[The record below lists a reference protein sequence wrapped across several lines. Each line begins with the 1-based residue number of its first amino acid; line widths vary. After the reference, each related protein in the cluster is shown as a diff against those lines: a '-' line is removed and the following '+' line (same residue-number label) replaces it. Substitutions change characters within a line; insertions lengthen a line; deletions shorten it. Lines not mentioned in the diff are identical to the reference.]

1 MTTTQKWHIV
11 VLSAVVSYGS
21 GLVAM
26 DKKAETRSPLS
37 CSIELRN
44 ELKRTPSIEI
54 AALKHSAEKHK
65 TEENTYYYDSP
76 CGAGRNSSPE
86 ESRFY
91 KQTMNVRMAP
101 YSYFPGQ

>member
-26 DKKAETRSPLS
+26 DKKPETRNPLS
-37 CSIELRN
+37 CSMELRKT
-44 ELKRTPSIEI
+44 LSIEI
-54 AALKHSAEKHK
+54 AALKHSAEKRK
-65 TEENTYYYDSP
+65 TEEQTYYYDSP
-76 CGAGRNSSPE
+76 CGAGRNYSPE

-91 KQTMNVRMAP
+91 KQMNVRMAP